1 MAVKQIALYNIIN
14 LKDHRQKSEYTTDNS
29 LDGDPNIK
37 IKIKEL
43 QEQLILLLLENQD
56 GMISPLIKSV
66 SLKKIPKLQKE
77 RVYFELNLIELGFSK
92 LNNFI
97 DTIKD
102 VIQIENNE

>member
-1 MAVKQIALYNIIN
+1 MEIQISKQR
-14 LKDHRQKSEYTTDNS
+14 LKNFRNNQYYYYQ
-29 LDGDPNIK
+29 K
-37 IKIKEL
+37 IK
-43 QEQLILLLLENQD
+43 
-56 GMISPLIKSV
+56 MSV